1 MSKSVLYKGMLF
13 TLKTRTYRFAFRN
26 LKKEFE
32 GVNLLIQDTFKQTNT
47 RLQAISIMSK
57 TTNTRLQTISNQY
70 SE

>member
-1 MSKSVLYKGMLF
+1 MSKSVLYKGMSF
-13 TLKTRTYRFAFRN
+13 TLKTRTYRFFEFE
-26 LKKEFE
+26 KEFE

-57 TTNTRLQTISNQY
+57 TTNMRLHSASYQY